1 MKTHGVVNR
10 TLTFGL
16 YYSDTAHYNSTGKHT
31 KSFPSDG
38 IWANQGRFIS
48 STISYGPEPWPGA
61 TASPTEH
68 DHYLGHTHMHPN
80 KMCTQTH
87 TLEHFLN
94 AVLVPNHWQSC
105 NARRHRDRQR
115 SSPWPKNSLLHL
127 GNSQS
132 HGISLSRGR
141 PERSDGGIK
150 GFDAWEL
157 RFVSRNNK

>member
-1 MKTHGVVNR
+1 MNAYWLSLTKMKTHGVVNR

-94 AVLVPNHWQSC
+94 AVLVPYHWQSC

-115 SSPWPKNSLLHL
+115 SSPWPKNSLLH
-127 GNSQS
+127 QS
-132 HGISLSRGR
+132 VSWQ
-141 PERSDGGIK
+141 
-150 GFDAWEL
+150 AWEIRRWHKRL
-157 RFVSRNNK
+157 RCMRAPIRQQK